1 MNILMC
7 LFTANHLQMGDN
19 LRESLNKLGQNIPVL
34 VILQLCFGSHCPL
47 VQIQRV
53 FQSDDLCT
61 SLKRPYFDGVASS
74 RMTNPHHKG
83 LLTV

>member
-47 VQIQRV
+47 VQIQ
-53 FQSDDLCT
+53 
-61 SLKRPYFDGVASS
+61 
-74 RMTNPHHKG
+74 
-83 LLTV
+83 